1 MNNKYKIGIIGLG
14 YVGLPLACMFAR
26 KYPVVGF
33 DTNRGRVE
41 EIARGK
47 DRNGDISPEKLADAM
62 AGALRCTT
70 DPEELRPCNVYI
82 VAVPTPVDADHRPD
96 LGPLAEASR
105 LVGSVLSPGDTI
117 VYESTVFPGATEEIC
132 IPIVE
137 AASGLKADTD
147 FGYGY
152 SPERINPG
160 DREHMVETIRKITS
174 GSTPETAA
182 LIDALYGSVLLNGTC
197 PVASIKVAEA
207 AKILE
212 NTQRDVNIAFMN
224 EMVMVFDAMGIS
236 LRDVVEAAGSK
247 WNFLKFHPGLV
258 GGHCIGVDPYY
269 LIEKAGLAGVYP
281 RLTAEARRINESMG
295 SYVVNRI
302 IRCLCMHGTPVKNAR
317 ILLLG
322 FTFKENCRDI
332 RNTKVADIYRQLR
345 LFTDDLQVFDPLA
358 DPETARREY
367 GVPVEG
373 DPAALRPGTYDVAVL
388 CVAHDCFR
396 QLDMDRLCRPGGLL
410 FDVKGDYP
418 PPQNERQTSD
428 NKHFIKPFN
437 SNHCV
442 L

>member
-1 MNNKYKIGIIGLG
+1 MNDKYKIGIIGLG

-26 KYPVVGF
+26 KYAVVGF
-33 DTNRGRVE
+33 DTNRSRVE
-41 EIARGK
+41 EIVRGE
-47 DRNGDISPEKLADAM
+47 DRNGDIGPEKLAAAA
-62 AGALRCTT
+62 AGGLRCTA
-70 DPEELRPCNVYI
+70 DPEELRTCNVYI
-82 VAVPTPVDADHRPD
+82 VAVPTPVDENHRPD
-96 LGPLAEASR
+96 LAPLASASR
-105 LVGSVLSPGDTI
+105 LVGSLLAPGDTI
-117 VYESTVFPGATEEIC
+117 VYESTVFPGATEEVC

-137 AASGLKADTD
+137 DASGLKADTD

-197 PVASIKVAEA
+197 PAASIKVAEA

-295 SYVVNRI
+295 SYVVDRI
-302 IRCLCMHGTPVKNAR
+302 VRTLCMHGTPVKNAR

-332 RNTKVADIYRQLR
+332 RNTKVADIYRRLR
-345 LFTDDLQVFDPLA
+345 FFTDDLQVFDPLA

-367 GVPVEG
+367 GVPVET
-373 DPAALRPGTYDVAVL
+373 DSAALRPGTYDAAVL
-388 CVAHDCFR
+388 CVAHDCLR
-396 QLDMDRLCRPGGLL
+396 QFDPERLCRPGGLF
-410 FDVKGDYP
+410 FDVKGAVP
-418 PPQNERQTSD
+418 PP
-428 NKHFIKPFN
+428 
-437 SNHCV
+437 SNV
-442 L
+442 TNFK

>member
-1 MNNKYKIGIIGLG
+1 MNDKYKIGVIGLG

-26 KYPVVGF
+26 KYAVVGF
-33 DTNRGRVE
+33 DTNRVRVE
-41 EIARGK
+41 EIARGE
-47 DRNGDISPEKLADAM
+47 DRNGDIRPEKLACAV
-62 AGALRCTT
+62 AGRLHCTA
-70 DPEELRPCNVYI
+70 DPEELRTCNVYI
-82 VAVPTPVDADHRPD
+82 VAVPTPVDANHRPD
-96 LGPLAEASR
+96 LAPLASASR
-105 LVGSVLSPGDTI
+105 LVGSVLSPGDTV

-160 DREHMVETIRKITS
+160 DREHVVETIRKITS

-197 PVASIKVAEA
+197 PAASIKVAEA

-224 EMVMVFDAMGIS
+224 EMVMVFDAMGID

-295 SYVVNRI
+295 SYVVSRI
-302 IRCLCMHGTPVKNAR
+302 VRSLCMHGSSVKNAR

-358 DPETARREY
+358 DSEKARREY

-373 DPAALRPGTYDVAVL
+373 DSAALRPGTYDAVIL

-396 QLDMDRLCRPGGLL
+396 QLDPKRLCRPGGFF
-410 FDVKGDYP
+410 FDVKGAVP
-418 PPQNERQTSD
+418 PPANRDKYQIIN
-428 NKHFIKPFN
+428 I
-437 SNHCV
+437 